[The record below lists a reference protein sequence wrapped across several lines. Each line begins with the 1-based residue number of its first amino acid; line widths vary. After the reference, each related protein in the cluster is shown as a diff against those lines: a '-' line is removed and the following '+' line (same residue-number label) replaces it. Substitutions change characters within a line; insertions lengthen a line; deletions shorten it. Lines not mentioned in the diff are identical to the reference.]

1 MRAAVAALGATCV
14 LGLGGAFVLGGQQT
28 GGGTVVPP
36 VAEFTAE
43 HATTSRDLP
52 LSEPAA
58 GMFGTSANRTASF
71 RGSVTGD
78 ASFTGDGR

>member
-14 LGLGGAFVLGGQQT
+14 LGLGGAFVLGGQP
-28 GGGTVVPP
+28 GGGTLVPP

-52 LSEPAA
+52 LSEPGA
-58 GMFGTSANRTASF
+58 GMFGTSANQTVSF
-71 RGSVTGD
+71 TGSI
-78 ASFTGDGR
+78 TGDGR